1 MGAMA
6 FAPVGEGKL
15 GRDSSH
21 RRALLRHLVTA
32 LFARERIETTLA
44 KGRQVR
50 AVAERLITTAKKGDL
65 HARRLVASYVLDPD
79 VAKKLCEQI
88 APRYAERP
96 GGYTRIV
103 KLGPRRGDAA
113 PRAIVELV

>member
-1 MGAMA
+1 MA
-6 FAPVGEGKL
+6 YAPIGEGKL
-15 GRDSSH
+15 GRDSAH

-32 LFARERIETTLA
+32 LFAQERIETTLA
-44 KGRQVR
+44 KARQVR
-50 AVAERLITTAKKGDL
+50 AVAERLITVAKRGDL
-65 HARRLVASYVLDPD
+65 HGRRQVAAYVLDKA
-79 VAKKLCEQI
+79 VAKKLCDQI

-113 PRAIVELV
+113 PRAVIELV